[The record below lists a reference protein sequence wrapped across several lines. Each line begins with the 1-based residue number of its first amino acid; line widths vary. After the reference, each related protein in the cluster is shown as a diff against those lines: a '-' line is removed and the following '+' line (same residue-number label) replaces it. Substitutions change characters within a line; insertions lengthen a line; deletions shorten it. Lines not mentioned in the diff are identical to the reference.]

1 MVELRVMAGRCK
13 STAAGPGR
21 EFDLPGAARQSRL
34 PLAAGPSAPSNPAS
48 SKSGLLGP
56 FFIFGVRS
64 VLPIEAPF
72 VEAIRRT
79 VSGMGYELV
88 DCEFAAGG
96 LLRVFI
102 DRPEGIRLED
112 CEQVSHQLSHLLMVE
127 DVDYE
132 RLEVSSPGLDRP
144 LRSEADFHRFAG
156 CEVMVR
162 LRLPFEGQRNFEG
175 VLTVE
180 SNGRF
185 GLELIERP
193 ARGAGRRGARAPRS
207 GGMWTPP
214 GVATGR
220 KMVFSLDEVERARLV
235 PMPQAN

>member
-1 MVELRVMAGRCK
+1 MAGRCK

-96 LLRVFI
+96 LLRVYI
-102 DRPEGIRLED
+102 DSPEGIRLED

-156 CEVMVR
+156 CEVTIR
-162 LRLPFEGQRNFEG
+162 LHRAFEGQRNFEG

-180 SNGRF
+180 ENGRF

-193 ARGAGRRGARAPRS
+193 ARGAGRR
-207 GGMWTPP
+207 
-214 GVATGR
+214 
-220 KMVFSLDEVERARLV
+220 
-235 PMPQAN
+235 

>member
-1 MVELRVMAGRCK
+1 M
-13 STAAGPGR
+13 
-21 EFDLPGAARQSRL
+21 
-34 PLAAGPSAPSNPAS
+34 
-48 SKSGLLGP
+48 
-56 FFIFGVRS
+56 
-64 VLPIEAPF
+64 LPIEAPF

-102 DRPEGIRLED
+102 DSPEGIRLDD

-127 DVDYE
+127 DVDYD

-144 LRSEADFHRFAG
+144 LRNEADFIRFAG
-156 CEVMVR
+156 CEVTIR
-162 LRLPFEGQRNFEG
+162 LRRAFEGQRNFEG

-180 SNGRF
+180 KNGRF
-185 GLELIERP
+185 GLELVERP
-193 ARGAGRRGARAPRS
+193 ARGAARRGPRAPRS
-207 GGMWTPP
+207 GGMWTSR

-220 KMVFSLDEVERARLV
+220 
-235 PMPQAN
+235 